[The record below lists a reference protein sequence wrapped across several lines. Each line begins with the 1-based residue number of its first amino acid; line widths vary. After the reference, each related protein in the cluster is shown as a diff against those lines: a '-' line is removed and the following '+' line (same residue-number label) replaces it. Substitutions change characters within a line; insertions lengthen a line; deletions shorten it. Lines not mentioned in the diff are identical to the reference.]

1 MKKRK
6 RAIVDMKRTKFLG
19 WTVLAVLTLPS
30 MGALAQTRALDV
42 LAGKRFGMLKVPP
55 DGNFLY
61 EMLDR

>member
-1 MKKRK
+1 
-6 RAIVDMKRTKFLG
+6 MKRTKFLG